1 QIAKDNPD
9 HEGDA
14 WAEARAL
21 VALTSVTSPIG
32 NEEDALQLGRR
43 ALELGREMD
52 DPFTVAVGLENVG
65 NSLRRLMRLDEALPL
80 FEESVR
86 IFRELDAR
94 WELASTLGDRGELF
108 WLVGRLGDAERDL
121 RKALELCRK
130 LGERSLIGW
139 TAAQLA
145 LVFLAKGD
153 LAGARRIRDDPTV
166 RVGAETSSD
175 LSLASVEA
183 LLALR
188 EGRPDQAGQLARHVL
203 TAVRSEGW
211 RNPMAARVWWVGR
224 VFGPELVGG
233 PAAMEEAR

>member
-1 QIAKDNPD
+1 
-9 HEGDA
+9 
-14 WAEARAL
+14 
-21 VALTSVTSPIG
+21 
-32 NEEDALQLGRR
+32 
-43 ALELGREMD
+43 
-52 DPFTVAVGLENVG
+52 
-65 NSLRRLMRLDEALPL
+65 
-80 FEESVR
+80 
-86 IFRELDAR
+86 
-94 WELASTLGDRGELF
+94 
-108 WLVGRLGDAERDL
+108 LVGRLGDAERDL
-121 RKALELCRK
+121 REALELCRK

-233 PAAMEEAR
+233 PAAMEEARRTLQAAGWLHSFAAADVVRRSIGDG